1 MSKNNG
7 SDFLYVVVAGL
18 ILWGAFELF
27 KNYGPVVYDAF
38 FGKSALEKCAD
49 QNYSRGAVSI
59 KVDDELKKK
68 MKSLH
73 YQDVYQSCEREQKTT
88 PSTFKLKYEK

>member
-1 MSKNNG
+1 MSKRKG

-38 FGKSALEKCAD
+38 FGKNALEKCAD
-49 QNYSRGAVSI
+49 QRYGPGLSI
-59 KVDDELKKK
+59 LGDDLKKK
-68 MKSLH
+68 VKSLH
-73 YQDVYQSCEREQKTT
+73 YHDLYQSCEREQKTT
-88 PSTFKLKYEK
+88 PSTFKLKYGK

>member
-1 MSKNNG
+1 MSKING
-7 SDFLYVVVAGL
+7 LDFLYTVVAGL

-27 KNYGPVVYDAF
+27 KNYGPVVYDALL
-38 FGKSALEKCAD
+38 GKSALEKCAD

-88 PSTFKLKYEK
+88 PSAFKLKYVK

>member
-49 QNYSRGAVSI
+49 QRYGPGLSVLG
-59 KVDDELKKK
+59 DDLKKK
-68 MKSLH
+68 VKKPH
-73 YQDVYQSCEREQKTT
+73 YHDLYQSCEREQKTT
-88 PSTFKLKYEK
+88 PSTFKLKYGK